1 MIQILAVLTG
11 ALFGLGVYHLLQ
23 RDTIKSVLGLSLIL
37 GAGNLFLLCCTT
49 FRGGHAPYVPY
60 GADTVDPLPQ
70 ALVLTA
76 IVIGFGVQA
85 LVAALVLSI
94 AFRLGTLDGDRVSHL
109 KE

>member
-1 MIQILAVLTG
+1 MIQILALLTG

-37 GAGNLFLLCCTT
+37 GAGNLFLLSCTT
-49 FRGGHAPYVPY
+49 FTGNHAPYLPFLD
-60 GADTVDPLPQ
+60 DTVDPIPQ

-85 LVAALVLSI
+85 LVMALVLSI
-94 AFRLGTLDGDRVSHL
+94 AFRLGTLDGDQVSRL